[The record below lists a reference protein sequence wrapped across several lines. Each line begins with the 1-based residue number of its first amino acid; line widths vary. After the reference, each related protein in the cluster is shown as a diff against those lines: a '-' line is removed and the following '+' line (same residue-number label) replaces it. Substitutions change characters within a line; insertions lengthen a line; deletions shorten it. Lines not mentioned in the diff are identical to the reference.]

1 MEKFR
6 ELVQGWLGTFLMVLL
21 LVPFAFFGIE
31 SYFSGGH
38 SQQAVAT
45 VNGEDLTQ
53 PEFDRAF
60 DAERQQMLSQLPP
73 DADPS
78 RIALG
83 PLRQKVLDALI
94 NRSVERQAAEAL
106 GLIFPDN
113 QVWPLIAQIP
123 AFQGED
129 GKFDPNRFQMFL
141 RSRGF
146 TEAGLI
152 HDIEVGGQIQQLEI
166 GMSSAFTPAPEVQ
179 RLLALDAQS
188 RDVGYVVVPQ
198 KVLLGNVHVTPG
210 EVDAYFKAH
219 AAAYQVP
226 ERAKVDYIE
235 LHQDDLR
242 SKVQVTAE
250 DIAKAYQDAVK
261 SLAAQQQRHAQHI
274 LIKVDAQT
282 PDAVALQKIRS
293 IAAQLQPDG
302 SNFSDLAKKYSQDPG
317 SASNGGDL
325 GYADKGQF
333 VPQFDQ
339 VLFALKPGEM
349 SQPVRTQFGYH
360 IIRLIDIKK
369 SDVPSMDS
377 MKEQLTQ
384 AVQQQKL
391 AQLFSDQVNDM
402 NDTMYEASDLKD
414 PSQKYHLPIQTTDWF
429 SAQSGTSIASSPKLR
444 AMAFT
449 DDVLHD
455 GKNSAVVELA
465 KGDVVWIHLNAH
477 EAARPQTEQE
487 ARPAI
492 EALLITQ
499 KAQQTGHAEAQAWKK
514 AIEQGA
520 SPASVVKINGVQWV
534 TQSINRSSKLP
545 DNAMLE
551 TLYWMPRPDQGH
563 PSIKVLDLKDGIA
576 LLQVLA
582 VHDTDASH
590 ARIPAD
596 QAAKMLNQIWAA
608 QYEADFIHAIKSHAK
623 VVTTSLGQSL
633 LQGKTAEGN

>member
-6 ELVQGWLGTFLMVLL
+6 DLVQGWLGTFLMVLL

-31 SYFSGGH
+31 TYFSGGR

-45 VNGEDLTQ
+45 VNGEDIIQ

-60 DAERQQMLSQLPP
+60 DAERQQLLSQLPP

-78 RIALG
+78 TIALG
-83 PLRQKVLDALI
+83 PLRQKVMDALI
-94 NRSVERQAAEAL
+94 NRSVERQTANAL
-106 GLIFPDN
+106 GLIFPDS

-129 GKFDPNRFQMFL
+129 GKFDPSRFQMFL
-141 RSRGF
+141 RSRGL

-152 HDIEVGGQIQQLEI
+152 HDIEVGGQIQQLELA
-166 GMSSAFTPAPEVQ
+166 MASAFATVPEVH

-188 RDVGYVVVPQ
+188 RDVGYVVLPE
-198 KVLLGNVHVTPG
+198 KSLAGNVHISPSD
-210 EVDAYFKAH
+210 VDAYFKAH
-219 AAAYQVP
+219 SAAYQVP
-226 ERAKVDYIE
+226 ERVKVNYIE
-235 LHQDDLR
+235 LRQDDLR
-242 SKVQVTAE
+242 SKVQVSA
-250 DIAKAYQDAVK
+250 DDLAKAYQDAVK

-293 IAAQLQPDG
+293 IAAQIKPDG
-302 SNFSDLAKKYSQDPG
+302 SNFSELAKKYSQDPG

-339 VLFALKPGEM
+339 VLFAMKPGEI

-360 IIRLIDIKK
+360 IIRLMDIKK
-369 SDVPSMDS
+369 ADVPSMES
-377 MKEQLTQ
+377 MKDQLTQ
-384 AVQQQKL
+384 AIQQQKL
-391 AQLFSDQVNDM
+391 AQIFSDQVNEM
-402 NDTMYEASDLKD
+402 NDSMYEASDLKD
-414 PSQKYHLPIQTTDWF
+414 PSLKYHLPIQTTDWF
-429 SAQSGTSIASSPKLR
+429 SSSSGSSIAANPKLR

-455 GKNSAVVELA
+455 GKNSAVVELG

-477 EAARPQTEQE
+477 EAARPQNEQE

-492 EALLITQ
+492 EDLLTRQ
-499 KAQQTGHAEAQAWKK
+499 KAMQQGHAQADAWIK

-520 SPASVVKINGVQWV
+520 NPASLIKGNGVQWV
-534 TQSINRSSKLP
+534 TQTINRSSKLP

-551 TLYWMPRPDQGH
+551 TLYWMPRPDKGH
-563 PSIKVLDLKDGIA
+563 ASLKVIDLQDGVA
-576 LLQVLA
+576 LLQVVA

-590 ARIPAD
+590 ARIPED
-596 QAAKMLNQIWAA
+596 QAAKMLNQIRAA

-623 VVTTSLGQSL
+623 VVTTPLGTSI
-633 LQGKTAEGN
+633 LQGKSA